1 MEKQEIINMGIGFV
15 TGRKNF
21 RKVLKTYV
29 YRWKQTS
36 AAIKNKVRLHLF
48 VAYDLDYN
56 HTQID
61 DYVNIRPDILDIID
75 SVFFISKSMIQN
87 EIIMLDNQKIV
98 SQKDATLFFD
108 KGYAGHRNTIL
119 YYALKRK
126 IDYLIYLDDDEYP
139 VAVTRTRNI
148 PVWSG
153 QDIFATHLMHL
164 GNADITNGLHC
175 GYISPIPHIE
185 FSNIVTES
193 DFRLFIEAISNDILE
208 WDKIR
213 RLMNDGGVT
222 YANPQIFIDDTVQE
236 VKEINHAKF
245 ISGSNLGINLMNP
258 KRVKPFFNP
267 PKARGEDAFFF
278 FFLSEHRVL
287 RVPCYTFHD
296 GFSIYSDLLDGV
308 LPLQLKHVDAN
319 TERVVSRFYKA
330 CIGWV
335 RYKPLYLFITKPDRF
350 AEETVTIKSKL
361 AATVPK
367 LCKYFDNPC
376 FQKIIA
382 EFDKYCRKAVSHHQ
396 LFLDNQRIWEH
407 IRDHAVQHAF
417 SSKHVLSKGHLPNK

>member
-1 MEKQEIINMGIGFV
+1 MEKRDVINMGIGFV
-15 TGRKNF
+15 TGRRNF
-21 RKVLKTYV
+21 REVLKTYA

-36 AAIKNKVRLHLF
+36 AATKNKVKLHLF

-56 HTQID
+56 NTQID
-61 DYVNIRPDILDIID
+61 DYVNIRPEILDIID

-87 EIIMLDNQKIV
+87 EMIMLENQKII
-98 SQKDATLFFD
+98 SKKNATLFFD
-108 KGYAGHRNTIL
+108 KGYAGNRNAVL

-139 VAVTRTRNI
+139 IAVTRTRNL

-153 QDIFATHLMHL
+153 QDIFATHLKYL
-164 GNADITNGLHC
+164 GDADITNGMHC

-185 FSNIVTES
+185 FNDVLTES

-213 RLMNDGGVT
+213 RLMEDGGVT
-222 YANPQIFIDDTVQE
+222 YSNPQVFIEDTAKE
-236 VKEINHAKF
+236 VEEINGAKF
-245 ISGSNLGINLMNP
+245 ISGSNLGINLTDP

-267 PKARGEDAFFF
+267 PKARGEDT
-278 FFLSEHRVL
+278 FLSTCLSDHKVL

-308 LPLQLKHVDAN
+308 LPLQLKHIDAN
-319 TERVVSRFYKA
+319 TEKIISRFYKA

-335 RYKPLYLFITKPDRF
+335 RYKPLYLYITKPEKYAQEISTIRNKL
-350 AEETVTIKSKL
+350 TV
-361 AATVPK
+361 TVPK
-367 LCKYFDNPC
+367 LCKYFDNPR
-376 FQKIIA
+376 FQKIIV
-382 EFDKYCRKAVSHHQ
+382 EFDKYSHMTVPHHQ
-396 LFLDNQRIWEH
+396 LFLENQRIWED
-407 IRDHAVQHAF
+407 IKNNAISQTF
-417 SSKHVLSKGHLPNK
+417 